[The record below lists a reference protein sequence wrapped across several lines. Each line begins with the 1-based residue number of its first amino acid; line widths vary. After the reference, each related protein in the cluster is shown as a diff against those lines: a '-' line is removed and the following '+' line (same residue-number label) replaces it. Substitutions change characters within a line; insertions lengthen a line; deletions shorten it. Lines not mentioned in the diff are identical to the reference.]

1 MSHSE
6 RRESIWTPTF
16 ALLCLAQF
24 LGYAAHNLLTPTFP
38 LYVSGLGGSAFMVG
52 LVLASFAVTSV
63 LLRPPIGYWA
73 DRWSEAG
80 VLICGLLV
88 QGASIFLCFVPAIE
102 AAMLANALRGI
113 GWAGMNTGGYSLLA
127 WTAPADRRGEASGY
141 YSGVQG
147 SATILFPAVALWLI
161 DARLGGFGAVFAAAA
176 ALALLG
182 AGAGAALAR
191 SAPRAAPRPEAVSP
205 GPRGAGVFV
214 LLGRDVLPAT
224 TMLFC
229 LHLSLPAVTSF
240 LVLYAREIGIGNFG
254 WYFVVSGATS
264 VLARPLLGV
273 VSDRIGRARSLAAGF
288 ALQAAAL
295 ILVVAA
301 SGLAGLLISG
311 VFYMLGSAIGSS
323 ATLALAMER
332 ADPRRRGRAM
342 ATLSVAFPASTGIGA
357 LLTGGAVELAGYFW
371 MFLIVAGL
379 AALGLALTLASWSS
393 LK

>member
-1 MSHSE
+1 MSNSE
-6 RRESIWTPTF
+6 RPGSIWTATF
-16 ALLCLAQF
+16 AVLCLAQF
-24 LGYAAHNLLTPTFP
+24 LGYASHNMLTPAFP
-38 LYVSGLGGSAFMVG
+38 LYVTRLGGSPFMVG

-63 LLRPPIGYWA
+63 FLRPLIGYWT
-73 DRWSEAG
+73 DRWNEAG
-80 VLICGLLV
+80 VLISGLLV

-141 YSGVQG
+141 YSGVQS

-161 DARLGGFGAVFAAAA
+161 DARTGGFGMVFAAAA

-182 AGAGAALAR
+182 GAAGTALAR
-191 SAPRAAPRPEAVSP
+191 HASRMGPRPDI
-205 GPRGAGVFV
+205 AGSGVAGGFV
-214 LLGRDVLPAT
+214 LLERDVLPAT
-224 TMLFC
+224 IMLFC

-240 LVLYAREIGIGNFG
+240 LVLYAQEIGIGNFG
-254 WYFVVSGATS
+254 WYFVASGATS

-288 ALQAAAL
+288 ALQVAAL
-295 ILVVAA
+295 ILAVAA

>member
-6 RRESIWTPTF
+6 RRDSIWTPTF

-24 LGYAAHNLLTPTFP
+24 LGYAAHHMLTPAFP
-38 LYVSGLGGSAFMVG
+38 LYVTRLGGSAFMVG
-52 LVLASFAVTSV
+52 LVLASF
-63 LLRPPIGYWA
+63 
-73 DRWSEAG
+73 
-80 VLICGLLV
+80 
-88 QGASIFLCFVPAIE
+88 
-102 AAMLANALRGI
+102 
-113 GWAGMNTGGYSLLA
+113 
-127 WTAPADRRGEASGY
+127 
-141 YSGVQG
+141 
-147 SATILFPAVALWLI
+147 
-161 DARLGGFGAVFAAAA
+161 
-176 ALALLG
+176 
-182 AGAGAALAR
+182 
-191 SAPRAAPRPEAVSP
+191 
-205 GPRGAGVFV
+205 
-214 LLGRDVLPAT
+214 
-224 TMLFC
+224 
-229 LHLSLPAVTSF
+229 AVTSF

-264 VLARPLLGV
+264 VLARPLLDV

-288 ALQAAAL
+288 ALQVAAL

>member
-6 RRESIWTPTF
+6 RRGSIWTPTF

-24 LGYAAHNLLTPTFP
+24 LGYAAHHMLTPAFP
-38 LYVSGLGGSAFMVG
+38 LYVTRLGGSAFMVG

-63 LLRPPIGYWA
+63 FLRPPIGYWA
-73 DRWSEAG
+73 DRWNEAG

-127 WTAPADRRGEASGY
+127 WTAPVDRRGEASGY
-141 YSGVQG
+141 YSGVQS

-176 ALALLG
+176 ALAFLG

-191 SAPRAAPRPEAVSP
+191 SAPRAAARPEAVSP

-214 LLGRDVLPAT
+214 LLERDVLPAT

-379 AALGLALTLASWSS
+379 AALGLALTLASRSS